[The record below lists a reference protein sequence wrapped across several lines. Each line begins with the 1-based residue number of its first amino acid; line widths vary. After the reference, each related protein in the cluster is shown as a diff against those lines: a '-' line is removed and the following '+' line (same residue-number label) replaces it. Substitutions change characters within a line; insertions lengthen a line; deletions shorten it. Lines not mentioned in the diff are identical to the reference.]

1 MVNEQQQSQVNMGQ
15 MVGEIVNRV
24 RILESKQNLFA
35 EKMLIMNENMLEEY
49 RKMMDEV
56 KKVVA
61 EVNVVKDEMDNMKS
75 VMRHLTQEA
84 SGFAKQD
91 DFKVLEKY
99 INVWNPLNFVTEKD
113 VLRLMGKEVK
123 NAKSDSSE

>member
-1 MVNEQQQSQVNMGQ
+1 MANEQQQAQVDMGQ
-15 MVGEIVNRV
+15 MIGELVNRV
-24 RILESKQNLFA
+24 RILESKQSLFA

-49 RKMMDEV
+49 KKMMSEV
-56 KKVVA
+56 KKVIA
-61 EVNVVKDEMDNMKS
+61 EANATKDEMNNVKNII
-75 VMRHLTQEA
+75 RHLTQEA

>member
-1 MVNEQQQSQVNMGQ
+1 MANEQQQAQVDMGQ
-15 MVGEIVNRV
+15 MIGELVNRV
-24 RILESKQNLFA
+24 RILESKQSLFA

-49 RKMMDEV
+49 KKMMGEV
-56 KKVVA
+56 KKVIA
-61 EVNVVKDEMDNMKS
+61 EANATKDEMNNVKNI
-75 VMRHLTQEA
+75 MRHLTQEA